1 MGKHINKDRGV
12 SMKVSDIQNELG
24 FKLLTNKIED
34 DREISGLYCSDLL
47 SWVMAN
53 AKNGNVWVTVQI
65 HNNILA
71 VASLLDLSCIVIPEN
86 IVVEDSIVEK
96 ANEEGIAMFST
107 ELATY
112 DVFKKFYEAGLR

>member
-1 MGKHINKDRGV
+1 
-12 SMKVSDIQNELG
+12 MKISDIQNELG
-24 FKLLTNKIED
+24 FKLLTGKIEE

-71 VASLLDLSCIVIPEN
+71 VASLLELSCIVIPEN
-86 IVVEDSIVEK
+86 IAVEESILQK
-96 ANEEGIAMFST
+96 ASGEGIPMFST

-112 DVFKKFYEAGLR
+112 DVFKKF

>member
-1 MGKHINKDRGV
+1 
-12 SMKVSDIQNELG
+12 MKISDIQNELG
-24 FKLLTNKIED
+24 FKLLTGKIEE

-71 VASLLDLSCIVIPEN
+71 VASLLELSCIVIPEN
-86 IVVEDSIVEK
+86 IAVEESILQK
-96 ANEEGIAMFST
+96 ASEESIPMFST

-112 DVFKKFYEAGLR
+112 DVFKKF

>member
-1 MGKHINKDRGV
+1 
-12 SMKVSDIQNELG
+12 MKISDIKDVLG
-24 FKLLTNKIED
+24 FKMLTESIAD
-34 DREISGLYCSDLL
+34 DKDVSGLYCSDLL

-71 VASLLDLSCIVIPEN
+71 VASLLDLSCIVIPES
-86 IVVEDSIVEK
+86 IAVEQSIVDK
-96 ANEEGIAMFST
+96 ANEEGITMFST

-112 DVFKKFYEAGLR
+112 DVFKKFYEAGLK